1 MPEPRPGQPQ
11 PAASARALAAHLVN
25 RVLLD
30 GHSLGTEIDRL
41 RPQIPD
47 PRRMATAQHL
57 AYQTLRHAG
66 RLGFFL
72 DQLSRRTLTPV
83 ELTGFL
89 LVAFAELDSEAAP
102 AYAVVN
108 ECVAEVGRWHPR
120 ARGFVNALLRN
131 FLRQREALTAAVAAD
146 PVAHWNFPAWWI
158 SRLQTAWPAQWET
171 ILSTQNQ
178 HPPFTLR
185 INRRRGTLD
194 DYQARLAAAGL
205 AARQTG
211 SSALTLAQAVPVTDL
226 PGFAEGLVSVQD
238 LGAQWAAF
246 MLDVADGLR
255 VLDACAAPGGK
266 TAHLLELADLDLTA
280 LDADATRLRRVA
292 DNLSRLG
299 LVADL
304 KVADAGV
311 PAGWWD
317 GRPFDRILLDAP
329 CTGTGVVRRH
339 PDGKWLKRA
348 ADATDLA
355 TQQARLLEALWPLL
369 KPGGTVLYATC
380 SVFPEENSAQIAAF
394 LGRHPDAHRDPLA
407 LPDGATDLVAD
418 GQVFPTTEHDGFF
431 YARIRKV

>member
-1 MPEPRPGQPQ
+1 MPEPRPNRPQ
-11 PAASARALAAHLVN
+11 PAASARVLAAELVN

-30 GHSLGTEIDRL
+30 GYSLGAEIDRL
-41 RPQIPD
+41 RPQVSD
-47 PRRMATAQHL
+47 PRRLATAQHL

-66 RLGFFL
+66 RFGFFL
-72 DQLSRRTLTPV
+72 DQLAKRALTPA

-89 LVAFAELDSEAAP
+89 LVALAELDDEAAP

-108 ECVAEVGRWHPR
+108 ECVAEVGRRHPP

-131 FLRQREALTAAVAAD
+131 FLRQRSALTAAAADD

-158 SRLQTAWPAQWET
+158 KRLRADWPAHWAT
-171 ILSTQNQ
+171 ILAAQNR

-185 INRRRGTLD
+185 VNRRRIALA
-194 DYQARLAAAGL
+194 DYQALLAAAGL

-211 SSALTLAQAVPVTDL
+211 PSALTLERAVPVAEL
-226 PGFAEGLVSVQD
+226 PGFADGLVSVQD
-238 LGAQWAAF
+238 LGAQWAAPL
-246 MLDVADGLR
+246 LDVTDGLR

-280 LDADATRLRRVA
+280 LDADPARMRRVA
-292 DNLSRLG
+292 DNLARLG
-299 LVADL
+299 LVAEM
-304 KVADAGV
+304 KVADAGQ
-311 PAGWWD
+311 PADWWD
-317 GRPFDRILLDAP
+317 GRPYDRILLDAP
-329 CTGTGVVRRH
+329 CTGSGVAGRH

-355 TQQARLLEALWPLL
+355 TRQARLLEALWPLL

-394 LGRHPDAHRDPLA
+394 LGRHPDARRDRLA
-407 LPDGATDLVAD
+407 LPDGVSDLAAD

-431 YARIRKV
+431 YARIRKA